1 MKKKILADAVSE
13 AIGRGKGFEWDDLIT
28 NQPLKKE
35 SKKTSAKQSFSP
47 GWLAG
52 GIFIV
57 ALMIFLSGC
66 SSPPPPTPI
75 EWDKTQS
82 LNTGIPEWRENN
94 LVIPSDTVSGR
105 WMKIL
110 NNFKGDEGNY
120 DISVYYAIAHSP
132 VIVVH
137 TSGGAFF
144 KAKEWLRKLGAKG
157 VIQYHP
163 VTDCML
169 CTNTSIYFS
178 R

>member
-1 MKKKILADAVSE
+1 
-13 AIGRGKGFEWDDLIT
+13 
-28 NQPLKKE
+28 
-35 SKKTSAKQSFSP
+35 
-47 GWLAG
+47 
-52 GIFIV
+52 
-57 ALMIFLSGC
+57 MIFLSGC

-82 LNTGIPEWRENN
+82 LNTGIPEWHENN
-94 LVIPSDTVSGR
+94 LIIPSDTVSGR

-144 KAKEWLRKLGAKG
+144 KTKEWLRKHGAKG